1 MWHFPSKRK
10 ETFLTRIFLG
20 VSASTVIQPTSFIH
34 GGDGGHPQPLM
45 TAKLVAYLLNTAAV
59 ECKSGASLLFLF
71 FFCLLAF
78 LGLRSHPFALL
89 QPFLSPHQASSSF
102 QRPINNSLLQTDTMN
117 TKSHIL
123 PGTVIKADGRTR
135 GHWSYWRPYVRDM
148 RGSFQAVGTKG
159 LLSLKSIGNIKTV
172 DKFWDRQWI

>member
-1 MWHFPSKRK
+1 MAFSKQRK
-10 ETFLTRIFLG
+10 ETFLTWIFLG

-59 ECKSGASLLFLF
+59 ECKSGASHLFLFF

-89 QPFLSPHQASSSF
+89 QSFLSPHQASSSF

-135 GHWSYWRPYVRDM
+135 GHWSYWRPYVRDI
-148 RGSFQAVGTKG
+148 RGSFQAVDTMG

-172 DKFWDRQWI
+172 DTF